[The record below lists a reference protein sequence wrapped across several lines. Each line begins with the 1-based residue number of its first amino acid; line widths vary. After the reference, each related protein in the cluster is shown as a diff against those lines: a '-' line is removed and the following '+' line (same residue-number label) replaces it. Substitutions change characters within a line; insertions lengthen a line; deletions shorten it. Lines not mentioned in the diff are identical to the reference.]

1 MNRRHE
7 QSDGSKN
14 KRRVL
19 HGYRQEGKRY
29 IPPFLQH
36 MPIMTESRWMDDR
49 VPELIWI
56 ALLIHV
62 FGIQEGTAI
71 ALCVA
76 KAAASCDRIGK
87 KAFAAASDYVELGDE
102 QERCIRSAVGQEE
115 MLDKAS
121 QGLAALIHNYPDFPL
136 AFLSNPG
143 RRIDDSPG
151 SMLTDLTESVA
162 NISDRQ
168 SESGIYAQAAVVY
181 IFFVN
186 GQLQVAP
193 HVGLANLPAIEE
205 YPNTEESL
213 RVAASVRSAVV
224 GLLTRDVPSD
234 WPCSFWNQGRSL
246 GPCEVE

>member
-1 MNRRHE
+1 MRRRSE
-7 QSDGSKN
+7 DNDVSKN

-19 HGYRQEGKRY
+19 QGYRQEGKRF

-36 MPIMTESRWMDDR
+36 MPMTESSWMDDR

-62 FGIQEGTAI
+62 FGLKEGTAI
-71 ALCVA
+71 ALSVA
-76 KAAASCDRIGK
+76 KAAAKCDRTGK
-87 KAFAAASDYVELGDE
+87 KAFAATSDYVELSDE
-102 QERCIRSAVGQEE
+102 QRHCVRSLMSEE
-115 MLDKAS
+115 KMLDKAG
-121 QGLAALIHNYPDFPL
+121 QGLAALIHNYPDCPL

-143 RRIDDSPG
+143 CRKDDSP
-151 SMLTDLTESVA
+151 SSTLEDLREAVA

-168 SESGIYAQAAVVY
+168 NQPGIYAQAAVVY

-186 GQLQVAP
+186 GRLQVAP

-205 YPNTEESL
+205 HPNTEESL
-213 RVAASVRSAVV
+213 RVAASVRSAVT
-224 GLLTRDVPSD
+224 GLLTRDILSD
-234 WPCSFWNQGRSL
+234 WPRSFWNQGRSL